1 MSADVSLG
9 AAMSMK
15 QMDIKQQEREFN
27 IFELISIRTQV
38 IINRIVINR
47 NGIWICF
54 DQQIWEFN
62 QQTLDITQTKYEFY
76 RCLTSWNGS
85 LA

>member
-47 NGIWICF
+47 NGI
-54 DQQIWEFN
+54 
-62 QQTLDITQTKYEFY
+62 
-76 RCLTSWNGS
+76 
-85 LA
+85 